1 MKDKLV
7 HVNAYVKQDGTQVKE
22 HYRGGGSSQ
31 GDNANGI
38 SQDPVFQTSVE
49 YNEYYP
55 PSKSRIGEIIST
67 AVDIA
72 KGALPVVIAI
82 GKAISERNAAEAARL
97 KPIISE
103 YIGHLDTTQQYMQQT
118 LDENLKQLGNTKN
131 PTEYTKLY
139 KEYAKNLEIYNKSQD
154 AYNRIK
160 YLTEHGNYT
169 QLQEELNN
177 YYETNKQQVIHTPNL
192 LEGNKRDFIWFDNY
206 LNTSDPNVFWFST
219 QQVDNILWRTVN
231 NYKNKTNPDAKL
243 FMDLALTLP
252 DNVASSPQYQIISPD
267 LNQAINKYLRLE
279 GEALKIP
286 EGWSGVLFDR
296 NSSISKNVSNSP
308 QLQRQIREKFVDGKF
323 TSDKLR
329 GLGFSED
336 PNLHLSIG
344 HYTVI
349 NPSIDSNG
357 VFKGLLYDKYD
368 FDWLKY
374 TTSSGASIKTT
385 AINNAAFVLQST
397 GNIKNYYVLVPIEF
411 KW

>member
-1 MKDKLV
+1 MSEKLI
-7 HVNAYVKQDGTQVKE
+7 HVNAYVKQDGTQVRE
-22 HYRGGGSSQ
+22 HYRGGGSNQEANTFTEGTVLQ
-31 GDNANGI
+31 GGV
-38 SQDPVFQTSVE
+38 SE
-49 YNEYYP
+49 YDWYTP
-55 PSKSRIGEIIST
+55 TTKDKVAGAIGV

-72 KGALPVVIAI
+72 KGALPVVVAI

-103 YIGHLDTTQQYMQQT
+103 YIGHLNTTQQYMQQT
-118 LDENLKQLGNTKN
+118 LDNNLKILANTKN
-131 PTEYTKLY
+131 PTEYTKQY
-139 KEYAKNLEIYNKSQD
+139 KEYVKDLEIYNKSQD

-160 YLTEHGNYT
+160 YLTEQGNYT

-177 YYETNKQQVIHTPNL
+177 YYENNKPQTIKSPNL
-192 LEGNKRDFIWFDNY
+192 LEGNNRDFIWFDNY
-206 LNTSDPNVFWFST
+206 LNTSDPKVFWFST
-219 QQVDNILWRTVN
+219 QQVDNILWRTIN
-231 NYKNKTNPDAKL
+231 NYKNKNNPDAKL

-267 LNQAINKYLRLE
+267 LNQAINENLRLE
-279 GEALKIP
+279 SDALKIP
-286 EGWSGVLFDR
+286 KGWSGVLFDR
-296 NSSISKNVSNSP
+296 SSSVSRTVSNSP

-349 NPSIDSNG
+349 NPRIDSNG

-368 FDWLKY
+368 FDLLY
-374 TTSSGASIKTT
+374 GTGAVEPIL
-385 AINNAAFVLQST
+385 INNFAFVLQTT
-397 GNIKNYYVLVPIEF
+397 GNIKNYYVFVPIEF